1 MTAKPTPGQLRRAV
15 IARLKAS
22 LIVPQ
27 NTSIRTPQQ
36 GKQKPGTGVFASV

>member
-1 MTAKPTPGQLRRAV
+1 MTAKPTPGQRERARIQRR
-15 IARLKAS
+15 IDS
-22 LIVPQ
+22 LAVPQ